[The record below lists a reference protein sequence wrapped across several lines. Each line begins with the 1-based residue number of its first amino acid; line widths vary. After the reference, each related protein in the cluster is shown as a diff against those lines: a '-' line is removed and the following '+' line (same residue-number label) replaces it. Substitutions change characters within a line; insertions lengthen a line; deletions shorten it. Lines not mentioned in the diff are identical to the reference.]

1 MESSSLDHDGTCS
14 TTSHF
19 HYYRDDDTRNTKSI
33 VRNCSTNSK
42 HLIEKGEGRVSQK
55 TTGSLMG
62 ESI

>member
-1 MESSSLDHDGTCS
+1 MARAALHPIFTII
-14 TTSHF
+14 
-19 HYYRDDDTRNTKSI
+19 DDDTRNTKSI